1 MSCNRPDTAQNE
13 YGTTQNKTRLL
24 DTGIAQTYP
33 PMKLIVCA
41 DEKRGD
47 GNHYL
52 STTPK
57 WFNELKPN
65 SAYVL

>member
-57 WFNELKPN
+57 
-65 SAYVL
+65 